1 MRLHELDLVGRERV
15 TGPET
20 RACALCGLSSLERE
34 NGRGSH
40 GPARYSAGPRR
51 DEQTIFIEG
60 TCEHDGVVRLEQSAI
75 ADVSDI

>member
-1 MRLHELDLVGRERV
+1 LAASGLPALKLAHAPFAASRAWREK
-15 TGPET
+15 
-20 RACALCGLSSLERE
+20 